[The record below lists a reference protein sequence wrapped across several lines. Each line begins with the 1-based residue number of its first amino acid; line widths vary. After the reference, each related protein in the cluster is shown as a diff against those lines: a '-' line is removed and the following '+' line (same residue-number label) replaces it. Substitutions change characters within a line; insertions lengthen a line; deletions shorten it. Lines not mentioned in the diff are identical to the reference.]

1 MSYNELTRWIESGQ
15 TLVPNLLLQN
25 YKKIGLADTEFI
37 FVLQLKAYIDKN
49 VPFPNLALI
58 AENMGI
64 AEKDVFSLL
73 HNLLQKQMLLMET
86 KNDLSGKVEDSYSL
100 DPLYQRLFQLMER
113 SEKKQPVQK
122 QEKNIMSMFEQE
134 FGRNLS
140 PIEMQTIASWID
152 MDHYPLELIESALK
166 EAVLNRVYSLKYID
180 RILLAW
186 EKKNIK
192 SVKDLIQQQTTRPPS
207 KPDKFEGSPE
217 TEPAMEVP
225 LYNWLDTDPDA

>member
-1 MSYNELTRWIESGQ
+1 MDRIWPDADSKFFAAELQR
-15 TLVPNLLLQN
+15 
-25 YKKIGLADTEFI
+25 IGLTDTEFI

-49 VPFPNLALI
+49 IPFPNLALI

-64 AEKDVFSLL
+64 AEKNVFSLL
-73 HNLLQKQMLLMET
+73 HNLMQKQMILMET
-86 KNDLSGKVEDSYSL
+86 KNDLAGKVEDSYSL
-100 DPLYQRLFQLMER
+100 DPIYQRLFQLMER
-113 SEKKQPVQK
+113 SEKKQPIQ
-122 QEKNIMSMFEQE
+122 

-192 SVKDLIQQQTTRPPS
+192 SVKDLVQQQSTRPQS
-207 KPDKFEGSPE
+207 NQDKFDEKARTDAP
-217 TEPAMEVP
+217 MEVP
-225 LYNWLDTDPDA
+225 LYNWLDTDADA

>member
-1 MSYNELTRWIESGQ
+1 MSYNELTKWIESGQ
-15 TLVPNLLLQN
+15 TLIPNFLLQN
-25 YKKIGLADTEFI
+25 YKRIGLADTEFI

-58 AENMGI
+58 AENMGL

-73 HNLLQKQMLLMET
+73 HNLMQQQMILMET
-86 KNDLSGKVEDSYSL
+86 KNDLAGKVEDSYSL
-100 DPLYQRLFQLMER
+100 DPIYQRLFQLMER
-113 SEKKQPVQK
+113 SDKKQPIQ
-122 QEKNIMSMFEQE
+122 QQGKNIMTMFEQE

-186 EKKNIK
+186 EKENIK
-192 SVKDLIQQQTTRPPS
+192 SVKDLIQQQSTRPQSNQS
-207 KPDKFEGSPE
+207 KFDEKAGTDAP
-217 TEPAMEVP
+217 MEVP
-225 LYNWLDTDPDA
+225 LYNWLDTDADA